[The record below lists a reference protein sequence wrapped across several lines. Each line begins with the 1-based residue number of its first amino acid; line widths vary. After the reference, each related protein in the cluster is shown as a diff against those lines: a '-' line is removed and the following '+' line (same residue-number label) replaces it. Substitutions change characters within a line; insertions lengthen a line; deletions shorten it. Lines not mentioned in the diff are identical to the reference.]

1 MAGANNMQQLSRP
14 RGEGRR
20 DKNGKDPIL
29 SIPLERLAENV
40 KLRGAI
46 VYREIGKSYL
56 KLMIKPKILSVL
68 TFQIQ
73 FGFWKIWDQP
83 ITCLIIS
90 QCDSYQVS
98 RVC

>member
-1 MAGANNMQQLSRP
+1 MIYGGCKKYATTKPAEG
-14 RGEGRR
+14 RGGRR

-29 SIPLERLAENV
+29 SIPLERPAENV

-90 QCDSYQVS
+90 
-98 RVC
+98 